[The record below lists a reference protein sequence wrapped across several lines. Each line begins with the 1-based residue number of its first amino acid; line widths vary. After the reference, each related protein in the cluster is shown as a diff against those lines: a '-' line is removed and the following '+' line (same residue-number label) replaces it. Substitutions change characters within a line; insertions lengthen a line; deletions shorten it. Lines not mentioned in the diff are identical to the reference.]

1 MRHGPQ
7 PRHEPAP
14 CAPPDSSLPEA
25 PVPSSSLQRS
35 SDSPLR
41 VGFPSVGRS
50 SSRRTLTGFR
60 RLGASGLN
68 ADGGPQQLR
77 AGGALQR
84 TPASHA
90 AGASILLSPAH
101 LVPEPLHGVQ
111 KPGAQTSM
119 VGGCG
124 KLTVGVA
131 EEKRAWRD
139 HRLTAGVCPG
149 SVPGP
154 QSPVWR
160 GRGGQALAQLPRP
173 EMLLPTP
180 DPCIKTLLFSGL
192 ADKIRDTHLNANFR
206 SR

>member
-7 PRHEPAP
+7 PRREPAP

-119 VGGCG
+119 VGGVRKANRRG
-124 KLTVGVA
+124 RRRETGLERPPAYG
-131 EEKRAWRD
+131 RSLSRQ
-139 HRLTAGVCPG
+139 RPR
-149 SVPGP
+149 
-154 QSPVWR
+154 SPVPSLEGQR
-160 GRGGQALAQLPRP
+160 GPGAGPAP
-173 EMLLPTP
+173 E
-180 DPCIKTLLFSGL
+180 
-192 ADKIRDTHLNANFR
+192 A
-206 SR
+206 